1 MDLHSLLKPTG
12 ILAFLLFFA
21 TFLFGLKR
29 WNFKVHKRLAVAAVI
44 TALVHALLVIVYFW
58 PDVF

>member
-12 ILAFLLFFA
+12 ILTFLLFFV

-29 WNFKVHKRLAVAAVI
+29 WNFKVHKRLAVAAVVM
-44 TALVHALLVIVYFW
+44 AVVHALLVIVYFW
-58 PDVF
+58 PDIL

>member
-1 MDLHSLLKPTG
+1 MDLHSLLRPTG
-12 ILAFLLFFA
+12 ILAFLLFFT

-44 TALVHALLVIVYFW
+44 AACIHALLVIVYNW